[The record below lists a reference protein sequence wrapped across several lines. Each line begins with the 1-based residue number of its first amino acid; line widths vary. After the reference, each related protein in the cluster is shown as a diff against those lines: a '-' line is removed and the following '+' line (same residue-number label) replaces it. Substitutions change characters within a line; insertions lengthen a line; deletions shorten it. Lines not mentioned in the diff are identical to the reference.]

1 MDDNSGEEKNAGSKL
16 VGSYRS
22 IEPFSDCAKLYRCNS
37 CQGIFRINPGTNSFS
52 TKMGMVVMP
61 IGAQLFK
68 IEEEIA
74 EHNRGLDELFHI
86 AEKCHCHGRSSSVKL
101 DRNI

>member
-22 IEPFSDCAKLYRCNS
+22 IEPFSDCAKLYQCNS
-37 CQGIFRINPGTNSFS
+37 CQGIFRNNPGTNSFS

-61 IGAQLFK
+61 MGAQLFRM
-68 IEEEIA
+68 EEEIA
-74 EHNRGLDELFHI
+74 EHNRGLDELFTSSP
-86 AEKCHCHGRSSSVKL
+86 KCICHGRNSVI
-101 DRNI
+101 R